1 LPRLLPHE
9 AIAGIMKILAI
20 SGSARGVSTNT
31 ALLRAMQEL
40 APDGMTL
47 MVFDQIGSLP
57 IFSPDHEAEK
67 TPAAVLALMAQVAQ
81 ADGVIISSPEYVRA
95 IPGGM
100 KNLIDWM
107 VSRAEIIHKPIA
119 LVHASHRGADML
131 ASMRLVLSTVS
142 SRFLEQHFLSLP
154 LVGKSPEE
162 VRWRSGRLASERR
175 SFNSCKGLR
184 RNCAMC
190 IGPYRGPAVIVTPC
204 GDA

>member
-1 LPRLLPHE
+1 
-9 AIAGIMKILAI
+9 MKILAI

-40 APDGMTL
+40 APEGMTL

-67 TPAAVLALMAQVAQ
+67 TPVAVLALMAQVAQ

-162 VRWRSGRLASERR
+162 VRVALGQAGVRTQVIQFLQGLAQEIAR
-175 SFNSCKGLR
+175 
-184 RNCAMC
+184 CASV
-190 IGPYRGPAVIVTPC
+190 PAEDLP
-204 GDA
+204 

>member
-1 LPRLLPHE
+1 MPRLLPQHE

-40 APDGMTL
+40 VPDGMTL

-162 VRWRSGRLASERR
+162 VRVALGQADVRTRVIQFLQGLAQEIAR
-175 SFNSCKGLR
+175 
-184 RNCAMC
+184 CASV
-190 IGPYRGPAVIVTPC
+190 PAEDLP
-204 GDA
+204 

>member
-1 LPRLLPHE
+1 MPRLLPQRE
-9 AIAGIMKILAI
+9 AIAGVMKILAI

-40 APDGMTL
+40 APEGMTL
-47 MVFDQIGSLP
+47 MVFDQLGSLP

-154 LVGKSPEE
+154 LVGKSPED
-162 VRWRSGRLASERR
+162 VRVALGQAGVRTQVIQFLQGLAQEIAR
-175 SFNSCKGLR
+175 
-184 RNCAMC
+184 CASV
-190 IGPYRGPAVIVTPC
+190 PAEDLP
-204 GDA
+204 

>member
-1 LPRLLPHE
+1 MPRLLPQHE

-40 APDGMTL
+40 VPDGMTL

-57 IFSPDHEAEK
+57 LFSPDHEAEK

-119 LVHASHRGADML
+119 LVHASHRGDDMV

-162 VRWRSGRLASERR
+162 VRVALGQADVRTRVIQFLQGLAQEIAR
-175 SFNSCKGLR
+175 
-184 RNCAMC
+184 CASV
-190 IGPYRGPAVIVTPC
+190 PAEDLP
-204 GDA
+204 

>member
-1 LPRLLPHE
+1 MPRLLPQHE

-31 ALLRAMQEL
+31 AFLRAMQEL
-40 APDGMTL
+40 VPDGMTL

-162 VRWRSGRLASERR
+162 VRVALGQADVRTRVIQFLQGLAQEIAR
-175 SFNSCKGLR
+175 
-184 RNCAMC
+184 CASV
-190 IGPYRGPAVIVTPC
+190 PAEDLP
-204 GDA
+204 

>member
-1 LPRLLPHE
+1 MPRLLPQRE
-9 AIAGIMKILAI
+9 AIAGVMKILAI

-40 APDGMTL
+40 APEGMTL

-162 VRWRSGRLASERR
+162 VRVALGQAGVRTQVIQFLQGLAQEIAR
-175 SFNSCKGLR
+175 
-184 RNCAMC
+184 CASV
-190 IGPYRGPAVIVTPC
+190 PAEDLP
-204 GDA
+204 